1 MKIENYEH
9 YIKVIADE
17 NMRLTNKDRTIFV
30 EYLYLG
36 KGDSPE
42 NYDEVGKEVWL
53 PLAKDKTTDEK
64 FELVDKKIV
73 DINDQQDFQDIAIDS
88 TMVALMETF
97 DMVLFLLEDAGIMK
111 SGRSVMSIRD
121 EDKSTMTMSSA
132 KGGVPRMVDFY
143 VVAIQRGLKTIE
155 DVPKMYKAQV
165 QAMLEA
171 LA

>member
-9 YIKVIADE
+9 FIKVIADTD
-17 NMRLTNKDRTIFV
+17 MRLTNKDRTIFV

-42 NYDEVGKEVWL
+42 NYTEVGKEIWL
-53 PLAKDKTTDEK
+53 PLAKDKTTEQHLELIGNTIDKIDE
-64 FELVDKKIV
+64 
-73 DINDQQDFQDIAIDS
+73 DQTFQDLAIDS

-97 DMVLFLLEDAGIMK
+97 DMVLFLLENVELSKLNISDVSLIK
-111 SGRSVMSIRD
+111 NIIV
-121 EDKSTMTMSSA
+121 
-132 KGGVPRMVDFY
+132 KGGVSKMVDFY
-143 VVAIQRGLKTIE
+143 VVAIQRGLKTID